1 MIVATIVGT
10 TLCAVLQIYLVV
22 LIARIILSWVPSLP
36 EPLLPIAR
44 GLRAVTDPI
53 LTPLRNAIPPV
64 RLGAAALDLSPL
76 IVFFGISWI
85 LMPLLCRL

>member
-1 MIVATIVGT
+1 MLVATIVGT
-10 TLCAVLQIYLVV
+10 VLCAVLQLYLVV

-36 EPLLPIAR
+36 EPLLPLAR
-44 GLRAVTDPI
+44 GLSAVTDPI
-53 LTPLRNAIPPV
+53 LTPLRNVIPPV